1 MENALGMVALV
12 GVLGATAVQAVG
24 ADLDAVVAAA
34 RSADIVIIGE
44 IHDNP
49 AHHQMQEAIVSALRP
64 SALVFE
70 MIPQARE
77 DTVNTLRERGAPQ
90 DEIAAALD
98 WAETGWPDFAYYAD
112 ILDAA
117 PEARIFG
124 AGQPMVDVRRAA
136 AEGAA
141 VAFGPDATAYGL
153 DRALPPEEQ
162 AAREAEM
169 QASHCGALPAEALP
183 GMVEAQRFRDAGLAD
198 AALWARTMTGDGK
211 VVVIAG
217 TGHADR
223 LRGVPAALG
232 VADPDVAVL
241 AVGQFEEEPDD
252 DAGAFDLVLLAPAP
266 ERADPCAAFAKPEG
280 G

>member
-141 VAFGPDATAYGL
+141 GGLWSRRHCLWAGP
-153 DRALPPEEQ
+153 RAP
-162 AAREAEM
+162 ARRTGRAR
-169 QASHCGALPAEALP
+169 G
-183 GMVEAQRFRDAGLAD
+183 GDAGLPLRR
-198 AALWARTMTGDGK
+198 AAGRGTAGDG
-211 VVVIAG
+211 
-217 TGHADR
+217 
-223 LRGVPAALG
+223 RGPAVPGRRPGGCRALG
-232 VADPDVAVL
+232 A
-241 AVGQFEEEPDD
+241 DD
-252 DAGAFDLVLLAPAP
+252 DRRRKGRRHRRNRPCRPPARRARGAWRCRSRRCRARGRPVRGGAG
-266 ERADPCAAFAKPEG
+266 
-280 G
+280 